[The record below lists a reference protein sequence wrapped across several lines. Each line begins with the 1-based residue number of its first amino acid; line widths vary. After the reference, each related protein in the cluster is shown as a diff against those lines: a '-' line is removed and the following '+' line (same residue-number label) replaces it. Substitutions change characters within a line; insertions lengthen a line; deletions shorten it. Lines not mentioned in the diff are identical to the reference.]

1 MATPTPS
8 APESKEVLEGE
19 LLAPV
24 LDNSQASPETAPQAT
39 SPEVLAALAAAVGEG
54 TGPETPAPD
63 APLEAPTTI
72 SVLSSRGC
80 PSDWNIVGLGEGIS
94 ATNRHSNE
102 VFEGSIAE
110 FNEMLRG

>member
-8 APESKEVLEGE
+8 APESKAVLEGE

-24 LDNSQASPETAPQAT
+24 LDNSQAGPETAPESP
-39 SPEVLAALAAAVGEG
+39 SPEIMAALAAAVGEG
-54 TGPETPAPD
+54 TGPETPAPA

-72 SVLSSRGC
+72 TQLATRGC
-80 PSDWNIVGLGEGIS
+80 PSDWNIVGLGDGIS

-110 FNEMLRG
+110 FNELLRG